1 MVVENTVRFCAGP
14 VTGVL
19 RSSGVGR
26 RVTDT
31 VVKQM
36 PTRKNPCVFD
46 MWVSLQLQHAC
57 RYVSFRNTTFLH
69 KPLVLTK
76 DRFFAWPTPPV
87 IAPKCRCTIRTHFVS
102 RNANTQNEE
111 CSSTQRPECEAAC
124 NQSTKLT
131 LPRSPTYQ

>member
-1 MVVENTVRFCAGP
+1 MVVENTVRFCACP
-14 VTGVL
+14 VTRVL

-87 IAPKCRCTIRTHFVS
+87 IAPKLSLHYQ
-102 RNANTQNEE
+102 NTLRFTKCQHTKRRMQLHPAPRM
-111 CSSTQRPECEAAC
+111 CSS
-124 NQSTKLT
+124 L
-131 LPRSPTYQ
+131 